1 MLVPGSGTTV
11 CIIQGLSLPPPA
23 KGFTTTA
30 LRARLA
36 DALMTEARFRWRQKG
51 ERAGVVRRKMR
62 SRCRAR
68 RVGKKVRYACRT
80 EAACKMEKGR
90 ESQRW
95 LAGSAATGIGL
106 LSDLTWG
113 GLSGTGTAPPKRR
126 YYVTTPDGDMS
137 CQADFGTRRS
147 TADSGEKPQGHRVG
161 SWLERIPEQAREPNV
176 PSAVAGFV
184 SGVKFQK

>member
-1 MLVPGSGTTV
+1 MS
-11 CIIQGLSLPPPA
+11 S
-23 KGFTTTA
+23 K
-30 LRARLA
+30 
-36 DALMTEARFRWRQKG
+36 E
-51 ERAGVVRRKMR
+51 
-62 SRCRAR
+62 S
-68 RVGKKVRYACRT
+68 GKKVRYACRT

-95 LAGSAATGIGL
+95 LAGPAATGIGL

-137 CQADFGTRRS
+137 CQVDFGARRS

-161 SWLERIPEQAREPNV
+161 SQLERILEQARELSVSP
-176 PSAVAGFV
+176 AVAGFV